1 LQQPYE
7 DTFSFSTVN
16 AYICPFKLK
25 HNHFMDINSLP
36 ERAKKVEKETKT
48 FFKSIKKNRHRELDD
63 TIHAIHQ
70 EIFDSI
76 NCLDCGNCCRTLGP
90 RITDRDIERIAQALR
105 IKPHEVVQRHLHI
118 DEDKEYVFRSMPC
131 PFLGSDN
138 YCSIYED
145 RPKACR
151 EYPHTDRKKF
161 YQIHA
166 LTIKNAETC
175 PAVFHT
181 LEQLKQEF

>member
-1 LQQPYE
+1 
-7 DTFSFSTVN
+7 
-16 AYICPFKLK
+16 
-25 HNHFMDINSLP
+25 MDINSLP

-70 EIFDSI
+70 EVFDSI

-138 YCSIYED
+138 Y
-145 RPKACR
+145 
-151 EYPHTDRKKF
+151 
-161 YQIHA
+161 
-166 LTIKNAETC
+166 
-175 PAVFHT
+175 
-181 LEQLKQEF
+181 

>member
-1 LQQPYE
+1 
-7 DTFSFSTVN
+7 
-16 AYICPFKLK
+16 
-25 HNHFMDINSLP
+25 MDINSLP

-70 EIFDSI
+70 EVFDSI

-105 IKPHEVVQRHLHI
+105 IN
-118 DEDKEYVFRSMPC
+118 
-131 PFLGSDN
+131 N

-161 YQIHA
+161 YQIYA

>member
-1 LQQPYE
+1 
-7 DTFSFSTVN
+7 
-16 AYICPFKLK
+16 
-25 HNHFMDINSLP
+25 MDINSLP

-70 EIFDSI
+70 EVFDSI

-118 DEDKEYVFRSMPC
+118 YSVQCLVPSWE
-131 PFLGSDN
+131 
-138 YCSIYED
+138 
-145 RPKACR
+145 A
-151 EYPHTDRKKF
+151 
-161 YQIHA
+161 
-166 LTIKNAETC
+166 TII
-175 PAVFHT
+175 AVFMRTVRKPAGNIRIRTGKSSTRYMH
-181 LEQLKQEF
+181 

>member
-1 LQQPYE
+1 
-7 DTFSFSTVN
+7 
-16 AYICPFKLK
+16 
-25 HNHFMDINSLP
+25 MDINSLP

-70 EIFDSI
+70 EVFDSI

-90 RITDRDIERIAQALR
+90 RI
-105 IKPHEVVQRHLHI
+105 
-118 DEDKEYVFRSMPC
+118 
-131 PFLGSDN
+131 
-138 YCSIYED
+138 
-145 RPKACR
+145 
-151 EYPHTDRKKF
+151 TDRKKF